1 MKVVK
6 SLDIREKIISL
17 VENCEYKP
25 LLFKEIADFLM
36 VKDEEAAYFS
46 SVLSELEAEGAIVRT
61 AKGKYV
67 RPDMANMAVAKIQ
80 ITERGFGFAIMEEG
94 KDDIFIPSE
103 YLNGAMS
110 QDKILVKV
118 RKVPREGKRP
128 EGEVVKV
135 LSRANSRIVGTFE
148 KSKYFGFVIPDDK
161 KISGDIFIPKSEFNG
176 AIEGCKVVAEI
187 INWADNR
194 RSAEGK
200 VVEIL
205 GLCGEP
211 GLDILSIARAYNIED
226 KFPDEVIKQVKKIP
240 QAVEKNEIEKR
251 RDLRGLRTV
260 TIDGEDAKDLDDA
273 VTIEKLPND
282 NFLLGVHIA
291 DVSHYVT
298 EGSPLDLDAVN
309 KGTSVYL
316 IDRVIPMLPK
326 ELSNGICSLN
336 AGVDRLAFSVMMEIN
351 QSGNVVN
358 HEIFKSVI
366 KVDERMTYTDV
377 AKILLEQ
384 DEGLIKR
391 YANHIADFNLM
402 LDLCNIL
409 KKKRHNRG
417 SIDFDFPEVKILLDK
432 NGRPIAVKKYEITIA
447 NQIIEEFMLVC
458 NETAAER
465 MFWANAPFV
474 YRVHEK
480 PDQEKIDAF
489 NEFLHGLGYKIKGV
503 AQLHPK
509 SLQEVIEKI
518 KGKNEEKIIS
528 TLMLRS
534 LQQARYSHK
543 NQGHFGLAAEYY
555 CHFTSPIRR
564 YPDLFIHR
572 VINEMLESNFVLEEK
587 RLQYLLKQ
595 AEESAKIST
604 EREKNAEQAERE
616 VDDLKKVEFMAERV
630 GEVFEGNISSVTSFG
645 FFVGLDNT
653 IEGLVRIDS
662 IDDDFYNFD
671 AKHYHLIGERTKRIF
686 KIGDT
691 VNVKLVKADIMAK
704 KLDFMLEEETTEGY
718 RRNRIKRRRY

>member
-46 SVLSELEAEGAIVRT
+46 SILSELEDEGTIVRT
-61 AKGKYV
+61 SKGKYV

-80 ITERGFGFAIMEEG
+80 ITERGFGFAIMENG
-94 KDDIFIPSE
+94 KDDIFIPPE
-103 YLNGAMS
+103 CLNGAMS

-226 KFPDEVIKQVKKIP
+226 KFPDEVSEQVKKIP
-240 QAVEKNEIEKR
+240 QTVEKNEIEKR
-251 RDLRGLRTV
+251 RDLRELKTV

-273 VTIEKLPND
+273 VTIEKLPNG
-282 NFLLGVHIA
+282 NYLLGVHIA

-298 EGSPLDLDAVN
+298 EGSPLDLDAVK

-336 AGVDRLAFSVMMEIN
+336 AGVDRLAFSIMMEIN

-366 KVDERMTYTDV
+366 KVNERMTYTDV
-377 AKILLEQ
+377 AKILLEHDQ
-384 DEGLIKR
+384 ELIEK
-391 YANHIADFNLM
+391 YSNHITDFNLM
-402 LDLCNIL
+402 LELCNIL

-480 PDQEKIDAF
+480 PDQEKIDTF

-645 FFVGLDNT
+645 FFVGLENT

-671 AKHYHLIGERTKRIF
+671 PKHYHLIGERTKRIF